1 MIHSLPYWRSL
12 GFLYLPNMAWTCTY
26 CGKSFAKENQSH
38 KCEKVS
44 VEELFE
50 NRAAHLPDLFEGLKG
65 ILEQIG
71 GFRVTTSKK
80 AITLYA
86 PSHKA
91 FLGIE
96 LKKKFLDIWFIL
108 EEERDEFPVF
118 KVVKPSKYRFA
129 HYVRLAQEE
138 DLDVL
143 PVHLIKEAY
152 ERVC

>member
-1 MIHSLPYWRSL
+1 
-12 GFLYLPNMAWTCTY
+12 MAWTCTL
-26 CGKSFAKENQSH
+26 CGKSFAKDNQSH

-44 VEELFE
+44 LETLFE
-50 NRAAHLPDLFEGLKG
+50 NRSPHLADLFNELKR
-65 ILEQIG
+65 LLVQIG
-71 GFRVTTSKK
+71 SFEVTTSKK

-108 EEERDEFPVF
+108 EEDRNEFPVF
-118 KVVKPSKYRFA
+118 KVVKPSKRRFA

-138 DLDVL
+138 DLEVFPL
-143 PVHLIKEAY
+143 HLIQEAY
-152 ERVC
+152 ERVRK